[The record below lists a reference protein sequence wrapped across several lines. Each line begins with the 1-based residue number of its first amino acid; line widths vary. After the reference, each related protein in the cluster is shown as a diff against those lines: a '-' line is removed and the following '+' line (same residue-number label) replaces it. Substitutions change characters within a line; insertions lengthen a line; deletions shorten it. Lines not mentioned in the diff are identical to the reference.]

1 MGCSKCCCVGAVTG
15 VLEETH
21 SARRKNHIKMRVLET
36 LAEHEE
42 QTVGRR
48 ELAVRFP
55 RTQLPNI
62 STTLLKLLLRSVPS
76 AAMLLRCSLSCCGAS
91 SISARLSMVAY
102 KVMLLGTTIRHDPVA
117 QVCPTD
123 DTSKTSKVVLPAVP
137 PGRVARPYISDDQ
150 ARTTRPL
157 GLGLPKSGAAVVA
170 QPPSGISRLATA
182 KSGKHRSASPGINQ
196 AGRRPFFLAPGRR
209 WLLRT
214 HLCLA
219 PPRHEELIEQ
229 TPYARSTP
237 SPPARSRS
245 HGVRGGKSGSPQ
257 AGGGRGGRER
267 PSCLCLRPAAR
278 ALVDETWI
286 LAAGG
291 SEHGTQ

>member
-1 MGCSKCCCVGAVTG
+1 
-15 VLEETH
+15 
-21 SARRKNHIKMRVLET
+21 MRVLET

-196 AGRRPFFLAPGRR
+196 AWRRPFFLAPGRR

-237 SPPARSRS
+237 SPPARSIQVPRRARREER
-245 HGVRGGKSGSPQ
+245 VAP
-257 AGGGRGGRER
+257 GRRRTRREGA
-267 PSCLCLRPAAR
+267 SFLSVPAAR
-278 ALVDETWI
+278 GPGV
-286 LAAGG
+286 GG
-291 SEHGTQ
+291 